1 MCMMITNENVQKI
14 KYDQWRYV
22 TILTDIRSYD
32 FIMKN
37 RQDSLDLIVAV
48 NASIKRNIEQASK
61 LKIE

>member
-1 MCMMITNENVQKI
+1 MCMMITNESVQKI